1 MERLTI
7 ARLGR
12 RGDGVAETD
21 KGLVHV
27 PYALPG
33 EVVSAEIAGDRA
45 RLVGVETPAPE
56 RIEPFCPYFG
66 RCGGCATQHMDASL
80 YRRWK
85 RDLLVTALAR
95 AGIEAPVGELVDAH
109 GAGRR
114 RVILHA
120 RRIDGRPA
128 VGFMAARSHDLV
140 AIDHCPILVP
150 ALTRAAP
157 DVARALAAAVN
168 LRKPLDIQ
176 VTATEGG
183 LDVDLRGLGPLADR
197 ERQILVQLA
206 ERLNL
211 ARLSL
216 HGELIVERRPPVLVM
231 GRARVVPPPGGFLQA
246 TAAGEEALAGI
257 VAEACAGRKRVADL
271 FAGCGT
277 FTLRLA
283 ESSEVHAVE
292 SHAPALA
299 ALDKAFRGTQGLK
312 RITTETRD
320 LFRRP
325 LLPLELDRFDAVVF
339 DPPRAGAEAQTRQIA
354 ASKLRRVVAVSCD
367 AGSFTRD
374 LSILI
379 TAGFTVHNIISLDQ
393 FRHSPHMEI
402 VGILKR

>member
-1 MERLTI
+1 MEKLTI
-7 ARLGR
+7 TLLGR
-12 RGDGVAETD
+12 RGDGVAATD

-33 EVVSAEIAGDRA
+33 EVVSAEVAGDRA
-45 RLVGVETPAPE
+45 RLVAVEAPAPE
-56 RIEPFCPYFG
+56 RTEPFCPYFG
-66 RCGGCATQHMDASL
+66 RCGGCATQHMDAGL

-95 AGIEAPVGELVDAH
+95 AGIETPVGELVDAH

-128 VGFMAARSHDLV
+128 VGFMAARSHELV
-140 AIDHCPILVP
+140 AIDHCPISVP
-150 ALTRAAP
+150 AL
-157 DVARALAAAVN
+157 ARAPGVSRALTAAVN
-168 LRKPLDIQ
+168 LRKPLDVQ

-183 LDVDLRGLGPLADR
+183 LDIDLRGLGPIADK
-197 ERQILVQLA
+197 ERQALVALA
-206 ERLNL
+206 ERHDV

-216 HGELIVERRPPVLVM
+216 HGELIVERRPPALPM
-231 GRARVVPPPGGFLQA
+231 GGARVVPPPGSFLQA
-246 TAAGEEALAGI
+246 TAAGEEALARI
-257 VAEACAGRKRVADL
+257 VTEACLGRKRVADL

-283 ESSEVHAVE
+283 ERSEVHAVE

-312 RITTETRD
+312 RITTEVRD

-325 LLPLELDRFDAVVF
+325 LLPLELNRFDAVVF

-354 ASKLRRVVAVSCD
+354 ASKVRRVVAVSCD
-367 AGSFTRD
+367 ATSFTRD
-374 LSILI
+374 LAILI
-379 TAGFTVHNIISLDQ
+379 EAGFRVADIIVLDQ

-402 VGILKR
+402 VGILER